1 MSTSMNVIVAINSD
15 YLVQC
20 ETMIFSLL
28 RHNVQYDIKIHILNR
43 NLLESQLESLGGFIE
58 SHGGRYKVYDIND
71 RVFDEL
77 TLGLDRFSVEMYF
90 RILAYRILPDDV
102 ERAMWLDSDLVVLG
116 DIGGFYF
123 QDFNEKELIVCK
135 DAYCDS
141 QFIQEIKTKMNLSQD
156 HLYFNSGVIIFNF
169 SLMRKEITSESIS
182 NVVNRYKSCLTY
194 PDQDLLNKIYTNKVK
209 YCDWREFNF
218 QVNEVYKCNLDKI
231 KILHYAGVRKPWLPA
246 KAYPICKNYWIERF
260 LLKDYIGVIKFYLVY
275 TILFL
280 PKKMKRYLR
289 RKNENRNT

>member
-43 NLLESQLESLGGFIE
+43 NLLESQLESLGRFIE
-58 SHGGRYKVYDIND
+58 SHGGRYKVYEIND

-116 DIGGFYF
+116 DIGEFYF

-169 SLMRKEITSESIS
+169 SLMRKEITSEGIS

-218 QVNEVYKCNLDKI
+218 QVNEAYKCNLDKV
-231 KILHYAGVRKPWLPA
+231 KILHYAGVRKPWLPV

>member
-1 MSTSMNVIVAINSD
+1 
-15 YLVQC
+15 
-20 ETMIFSLL
+20 
-28 RHNVQYDIKIHILNR
+28 
-43 NLLESQLESLGGFIE
+43 
-58 SHGGRYKVYDIND
+58 
-71 RVFDEL
+71 
-77 TLGLDRFSVEMYF
+77 MYF

-116 DIGGFYF
+116 DIGEFYF

-156 HLYFNSGVIIFNF
+156 HSYFNSGVIIFNF
-169 SLMRKEITSESIS
+169 SLMRKEITSEIIS

-218 QVNEVYKCNLDKI
+218 QVNEVYKCNLDKV

-246 KAYPICKNYWIERF
+246 KAYPICKNYWTERF

-275 TILFL
+275 IILFL

>member
-1 MSTSMNVIVAINSD
+1 MNVIVAINSD

-43 NLLESQLESLGGFIE
+43 NLSESQLESLGGFIE
-58 SHGGRYKVYDIND
+58 SHGGRYKVYEIND

-116 DIGGFYF
+116 DIGEFYF

-156 HLYFNSGVIIFNF
+156 HSYFNSGVIIFNF
-169 SLMRKEITSESIS
+169 SLMRKEITSEIIS

-218 QVNEVYKCNLDKI
+218 QVNEVYKCNLDKV

-246 KAYPICKNYWIERF
+246 KAYPICKSYWTERF

-275 TILFL
+275 IILFL

>member
-43 NLLESQLESLGGFIE
+43 NLSESQLESLGGFIE
-58 SHGGRYKVYDIND
+58 SHGGRYKVYEIND

-169 SLMRKEITSESIS
+169 SLMRKEITSEIIS
-182 NVVNRYKSCLTY
+182 NVVNRLS
-194 PDQDLLNKIYTNKVK
+194 
-209 YCDWREFNF
+209 
-218 QVNEVYKCNLDKI
+218 
-231 KILHYAGVRKPWLPA
+231 
-246 KAYPICKNYWIERF
+246 
-260 LLKDYIGVIKFYLVY
+260 YLSGS
-275 TILFL
+275 
-280 PKKMKRYLR
+280 RSAQ
-289 RKNENRNT
+289 